1 MQTFFDVNRLFLN
14 FRRKDDLQFLRQRF
28 DGICDVECFIFTHA
42 YIYIYIY
49 VFEFVLSI
57 DIPQRCA
64 RMRICGTCKRSASVC
79 VLCIAEL
86 EIS

>member
-28 DGICDVECFIFTHA
+28 DGITWSVSFLHTRT
-42 YIYIYIY
+42 YIYIYIC
-49 VFEFVLSI
+49 EFVLSI